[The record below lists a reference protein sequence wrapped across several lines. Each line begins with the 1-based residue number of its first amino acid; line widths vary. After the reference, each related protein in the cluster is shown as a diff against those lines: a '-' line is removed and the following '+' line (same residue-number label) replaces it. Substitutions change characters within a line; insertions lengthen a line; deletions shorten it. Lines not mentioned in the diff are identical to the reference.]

1 MGTTGFLPKTLPL
14 RMAEGAALAALAET
28 YALPFS
34 ADTLIAVREHYRR
47 IEWRD
52 PTLLELQFLKEA
64 ILAAQQMPQAM
75 RLLTPDAEGE
85 DLRALTDLQR
95 KATRLGMDPDSLTL
109 SDIPQMS
116 GAYLRACG
124 ILPWHRALSAA
135 PATEQAARCAGTV
148 PLPVVDL
155 GLTAALTAAPAPYR
169 DPQAAVLLALRPD
182 GNAATEVAKFF
193 TQARSYGLRPLVACG
208 AEGLLPHLREAAPG
222 VLLELSPISTE
233 GPEAALA
240 ALTDATADALLFAA
254 PDALLSSPLM
264 QYPGLLPLGRLA
276 REPRLQVFYGGKPL
290 FSAAAT
296 LLDIGDP
303 LTVRPTLCRGAA
315 TVTAEQA
322 AESGSTHLFGIE
334 LAGSDQKTLCSWLA
348 TAVAHGADLRRASLF
363 AVLEM
368 PARVCE
374 AAGAAIPML
383 LDLHRFTTELALP
396 LQHRELSS
404 GRLTAPRL
412 ALYLAAEKG
421 ATPDSAA
428 IKALHAAAEAADFAA
443 MRALLHK

>member
-1 MGTTGFLPKTLPL
+1 
-14 RMAEGAALAALAET
+14 
-28 YALPFS
+28 
-34 ADTLIAVREHYRR
+34 
-47 IEWRD
+47 
-52 PTLLELQFLKEA
+52 
-64 ILAAQQMPQAM
+64 
-75 RLLTPDAEGE
+75 
-85 DLRALTDLQR
+85 
-95 KATRLGMDPDSLTL
+95 MDPDCLTL

-169 DPQAAVLLALRPD
+169 DPQAAVLLAR
-182 GNAATEVAKFF
+182 G
-193 TQARSYGLRPLVACG
+193 YGLRPLVACG

-240 ALTDATADALLFAA
+240 ALTAATADALLFAA

-348 TAVAHGADLRRASLF
+348 TAVARGADLRRASLF

-428 IKALHAAAEAADFAA
+428 IKALHEAAEAADFAA